1 MNHQR
6 NRKQTN
12 KDMNYEVREIVELI
26 EINCEFDIKQAI
38 ESGLYEEYETFF
50 QLSDKNSMY
59 HLTFFR
65 DSKQRPFREPD
76 YKFDLVIRDRNGRK
90 EDLSAHLTNNEMDDL
105 ICKLEHVGVEF
116 DWQAWGVEEDDE
128 IEDPFH

>member
-1 MNHQR
+1 
-6 NRKQTN
+6 
-12 KDMNYEVREIVELI
+12 MNYEVREIVELI

-38 ESGLYEEYETFF
+38 ESGLYEELETFF

-65 DSKQRPFREPD
+65 DSKQWPFRQPD

-90 EDLSAHLTNNEMDDL
+90 EDLPSYLTNNEIDEWMCKMD
-105 ICKLEHVGVEF
+105 HVGIHF
-116 DWQAWGVEEDDE
+116 DCQAWGIEEDDE

>member
-1 MNHQR
+1 
-6 NRKQTN
+6 
-12 KDMNYEVREIVELI
+12 MNYEVREIVELI

-65 DSKQRPFREPD
+65 DSKQWPFRQPEV
-76 YKFDLVIRDRNGRK
+76 KFDLVIRDRNGRK
-90 EDLSAHLTNNEMDDL
+90 EDRTAHLYNSEMDKWM
-105 ICKLEHVGVEF
+105 CKLDHVGIEF
-116 DWQAWGVEEDDE
+116 DCQAWGVEEDDE